1 MNRLSSG
8 ATAIPLI
15 IADIYELAGR
25 FRARGDRI
33 AGAIGQTQARWQ
45 VLSAASGLSASVPRI
60 ARRLGLSRQA
70 VQRIADLLVD
80 DGLAEF
86 AVNPDHKASPNLVP
100 TPGGREALARLTKT
114 ARAAHEELAASLDA
128 VDLPALRRD
137 LRALLAALDASP
149 LDDKGE

>member
-25 FRARGDRI
+25 LRARGDLI
-33 AGAIGQTQARWQ
+33 AGAIGQSQARWQ
-45 VLSAASGLSASVPRI
+45 VLSAASGPPVSVPRI

-70 VQRIADLLVD
+70 VQRIADLLAA
-80 DGLAEF
+80 DGLAAF
-86 AVNPDHKASPNLVP
+86 AVNPDHKASPNLVL
-100 TPGGREALARLTKT
+100 TPVGHDALARLTKT
-114 ARAAHEELAASLDA
+114 ARAGHEELAASLDA
-128 VDLPALRRD
+128 VDLAALRRD

-149 LDDKGE
+149 IDNKGA